1 MKLVKIPS
9 EIRQGDTIK
18 FRDSAT
24 QDSLGNTIDSSS
36 WTLKYAIRTNNA
48 GSGVED
54 TASQYGTDWETTI
67 SSGTTAIMTDGI
79 WFWQATATKGTE
91 TITLGS
97 GQTKVLPNL
106 HFTGTAAAYDG
117 RSQAERDLA
126 DVEAAIRAI
135 AQGGASKEYRIG
147 GRQLKRYDMG
157 ELLVLKAQLKAEIVR
172 EKKQETIRNG
182 LGNPHNL
189 FIRFGK

>member
-1 MKLVKIPS
+1 MSSVKIPS

-18 FRDSAT
+18 FRDVAT
-24 QDSLGNTIDSSS
+24 QDNLGNTIDST
-36 WTLKYAIRTNNA
+36 WTLEYSIRTDA
-48 GSGVED
+48 SGNGVTT
-54 TASQYGTDWETTI
+54 TAAAYGDGWETTL
-67 SSGTTAIMTDGI
+67 SSGTTGSMLPGT
-79 WFWQATATKGTE
+79 WYWQATAYKGTDV
-91 TITLGS
+91 ITLGS
-97 GQTKVLPNL
+97 GQTKVLVNL
-106 HFTGTAAAYDG
+106 HFSGTANAYDG
-117 RSQAERDLA
+117 RSQAEKDLA

-157 ELLVLKAQLKAEIVR
+157 ELLVLKSQLKAEIVR
-172 EKKQETIRNG
+172 EKKQDTIRNG